1 MPALLAPNAS
11 VHLAPNAHA
20 TTENRLEQTAH
31 AGAVGAGCCAHATT
45 REPQRKSQGFNKEQN
60 LTPQQTKPITLCMP
74 TASLNHVE
82 ADLGCGSEML

>member
-11 VHLAPNAHA
+11 VHLAPNAYA

-45 REPQRKSQGFNKEQN
+45 ENRNGDLKGLTKSK
-60 LTPQQTKPITLCMP
+60 T
-74 TASLNHVE
+74 
-82 ADLGCGSEML
+82 